1 MSVKIRK
8 VVNNRKGSKTQ
19 GKVYGRAVVS
29 DTINTKKLCQNIRD
43 RCTLTEPDVVA
54 VVSALITEVS
64 GQLALGNR
72 VVLDGFG
79 SFKVGLSSTPADS
92 AKKFASANIKCL
104 RVIFQPAIEMIN
116 GKRVKTLLKEVRVE
130 ELAEYKG
137 LNDEDTGKPS
147 GGGTAGGGTAGG
159 GTAGGSTAG
168 GGSGTSGGTTGDTS
182 GGTGSE
188 GGGKDTGS
196 EGDSGH
202 VNL

>member
-92 AKKFASANIKCL
+92 AKKFTSANIKCL

-147 GGGTAGGGTAGG
+147 GGGTAGGSTAGG
-159 GTAGGSTAG
+159 GTNG

>member
-92 AKKFASANIKCL
+92 AKKFTSANIKCL

-159 GTAGGSTAG
+159 GTNG
-168 GGSGTSGGTTGDTS
+168 GGSGPTGDTS

>member
-92 AKKFASANIKCL
+92 AKKFTSANIKCL

-147 GGGTAGGGTAGG
+147 GGGTTGGTAGG
-159 GTAGGSTAG
+159 GTNG
-168 GGSGTSGGTTGDTS
+168 GGSGTTGDTS

-196 EGDSGH
+196 EGDSGS
-202 VNL
+202 VTL

>member
-19 GKVYGRAVVS
+19 GKIYGRAVVS

-92 AKKFASANIKCL
+92 AKKFTSANIKCL

-147 GGGTAGGGTAGG
+147 GGGTTGGTAGG
-159 GTAGGSTAG
+159 GTNG
-168 GGSGTSGGTTGDTS
+168 GGSGTTGDTS

-196 EGDSGH
+196 EGDSGS
-202 VNL
+202 VTL